1 MGVVRVEQ
9 LFGVLSTAATGSQ
22 SFSGSI
28 TSEGVITSAEGFSGS
43 GAFLTNIPVS
53 AIDGNISTQWVLS
66 GNVNYTSGSYQTI
79 ITGSLEVL
87 GDVSDVFI
95 VKHVDETQDLLK
107 VMSSG
112 ITQFYVHSTAPT
124 ASAGYG
130 QMYFTSQSLYLGLE

>member
-22 SFSGSI
+22 TFSGSLTTDGI
-28 TSEGVITSAEGFSGS
+28 ITSAEGFSGS
-43 GAFLTNIPVS
+43 GAFLTNIPVT

-66 GNVNYTSGSYQTI
+66 GNVNYTSGSYQTVM
-79 ITGSLEVL
+79 TGSLEVL
-87 GDVSDVFI
+87 GDVSNVFI
-95 VKHVDETQDLLK
+95 VKHVNETQELLK

-112 ITQFYVHSTAPT
+112 ITQFYVHATDPSTPAE
-124 ASAGYG
+124 YG

>member
-22 SFSGSI
+22 TFSGSL
-28 TSEGVITSAEGFSGS
+28 TTDGVITSAEGFSGS
-43 GAFLTNIPVS
+43 GAFLTNIPVT

-66 GNVNYTSGSYQTI
+66 GNVNYTSGSYQTVM
-79 ITGSLEVL
+79 TGSLEVL
-87 GDVSDVFI
+87 GDVSNVFI
-95 VKHVDETQDLLK
+95 VKHVNKTQELLK

-112 ITQFYVHSTAPT
+112 ITQFYVHATDPNTPAE
-124 ASAGYG
+124 YG